1 MALSRREIDALIN
14 TVSLTRAEE
23 LTCDECLKG
32 LAEFA
37 EHSLQGKS
45 VPEGLQAIEHHLA
58 ICAECQEE
66 YQALHTALKDE
77 E

>member
-1 MALSRREIDALIN
+1 MALSRQEIDALMKA
-14 TVSLTRAEE
+14 VSLTRTDE
-23 LTCDECLKG
+23 LTCDECLKE

-45 VPEGLQAIEHHLA
+45 VPEGLQAVEHHLA
-58 ICAECQEE
+58 LCEECQEE
-66 YQALHTALKDE
+66 YQALLAALKAE